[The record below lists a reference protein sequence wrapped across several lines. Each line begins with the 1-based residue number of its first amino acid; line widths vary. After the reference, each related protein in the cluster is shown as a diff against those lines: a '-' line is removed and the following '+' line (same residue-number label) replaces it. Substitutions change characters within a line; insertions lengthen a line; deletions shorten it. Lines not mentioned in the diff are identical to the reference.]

1 VTTFDGSTFI
11 PEFDENRLNAQE
23 FRVYDTMSDG
33 AWRTLSEIQKAG
45 AARAGYIDPE
55 ASISARL
62 RGLRKAGCTV
72 ERRRR
77 GDPRAGLWEYRVL
90 VPAGAAL

>member
-1 VTTFDGSTFI
+1 MTRNDLLTKLHDSAMDAIRETLI
-11 PEFDENRLNAQE
+11 ELQD
-23 FRVYDTMSDG
+23 
-33 AWRTLSEIQKAG
+33 RTADVGEIQ
-45 AARAGYIDPE
+45 RAGSDRTGHADPE

-62 RGLRKAGCTV
+62 RDFRKHGLSV

-90 VPAGAAL
+90 VPAGVAL